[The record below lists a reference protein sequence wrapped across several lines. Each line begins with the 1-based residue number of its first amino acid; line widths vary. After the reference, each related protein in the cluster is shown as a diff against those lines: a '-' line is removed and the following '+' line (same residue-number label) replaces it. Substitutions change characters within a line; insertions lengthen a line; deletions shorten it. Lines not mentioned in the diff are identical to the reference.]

1 LASGEGIEQRLG
13 PDVLMKVGTHRHP
26 YPKTTNFT
34 DFIQIRRAK
43 RRRARA
49 VSSETVSGDEPTTE
63 ELRLRQLEQERAQL
77 RGLEHAETEADAET
91 HLRRADK
98 AGYLRRKLEA
108 QQRADRE
115 ADT

>member
-1 LASGEGIEQRLG
+1 
-13 PDVLMKVGTHRHP
+13 M
-26 YPKTTNFT
+26 
-34 DFIQIRRAK
+34 
-43 RRRARA
+43 
-49 VSSETVSGDEPTTE
+49 VSDTVSGDEPTTE
-63 ELRLRQLEQERAQL
+63 ELRLRQLELERAQL
-77 RGLEHAETEADAET
+77 RGLEHAESEADAET